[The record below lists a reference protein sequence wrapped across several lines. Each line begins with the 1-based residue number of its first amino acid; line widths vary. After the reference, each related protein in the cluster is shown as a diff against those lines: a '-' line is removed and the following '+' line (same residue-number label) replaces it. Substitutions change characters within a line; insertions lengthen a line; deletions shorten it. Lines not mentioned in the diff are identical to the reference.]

1 MRLEQEIAFN
11 ILMMIPIGAL
21 CPVLF
26 EENTIIKTLAT
37 GVICSLLI
45 EVLQYFFK
53 RGYFE
58 FDDILHNTLGVL
70 IGLVFYKGIRYAFT
84 THHRRRNLRNRD

>member
-26 EENTIIKTLAT
+26 NERIIKTLAT
-37 GVICSLLI
+37 GAICSLLI
-45 EVLQYFFK
+45 EVLQYVSQ

-58 FDDILHNTLGVL
+58 FDDIIHNSLGVL
-70 IGLVFYKGIRYAFT
+70 IGFVFYKGIKYVFT
-84 THHRRRNLRNRD
+84 THHCRRNLRNRD

>member
-26 EENTIIKTLAT
+26 KDHTILRTLAT

-45 EVLQYFFK
+45 EVLQYVSK

-58 FDDILHNTLGVL
+58 FDDILHNTVGVL
-70 IGLVFYKGIRYAFT
+70 IGLAFYKGIRYAFT
-84 THHRRRNLRNRD
+84 THHWRRNLRNRD